1 MNEYSDEDE
10 EQDFSSNEDNDDR
23 IYKRSYNGKRANYRK
38 MGLSQGDA
46 DPDDG
51 NLAKNEADS
60 DSELEHFGAKEKG
73 SRAKFN
79 RVSHLATKCNVIT

>member
-10 EQDFSSNEDNDDR
+10 EQDFSSNEDNDER
-23 IYKRSYNGKRANYRK
+23 IYNKRAYNGKRANYRK
-38 MGLSQGDA
+38 MGLSQGDG
-46 DPDDG
+46 DVDDG

-60 DSELEHFGAKEKG
+60 DSELENFGAKGKG

-79 RVSHLATKCNVIT
+79 RVS